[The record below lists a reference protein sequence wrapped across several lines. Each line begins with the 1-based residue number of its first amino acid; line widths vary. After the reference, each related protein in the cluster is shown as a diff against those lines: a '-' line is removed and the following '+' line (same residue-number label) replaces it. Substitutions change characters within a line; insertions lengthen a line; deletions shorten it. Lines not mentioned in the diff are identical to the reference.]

1 MVVSNWLR
9 NAAVALAAI
18 ATLHRAIVEAKLLR
32 GTLSLKEAQKLSKAE
47 VDVLLQAHTQ
57 DAAGD
62 WSSRKLQNIVD
73 PCEAELNACRA
84 DTVCPLCTYE
94 YVPKGKLPVNGT
106 CEAVL
111 AYYAKAFPTDCDI
124 YVEGVFRDLIVCT
137 AEHECDA
144 DPVTAAPTAA
154 PAAADEAT
162 AGPSVAA

>member
-9 NAAVALAAI
+9 NAALVFAAI
-18 ATLHRAIVEAKLLR
+18 ATLHRPIVNAKLLR
-32 GTLSLKEAQKLSKAE
+32 GTLSLREAQKLSKEEAE
-47 VDVLLQAHTQ
+47 LLQAHLQ
-57 DAAGD
+57 DAASG

-84 DTVCPLCTYE
+84 DTLCPLCTYE
-94 YVPKGKLPVNGT
+94 YVPVGKLPVNGT

-111 AYYAKAFPTDCDI
+111 AYYAKAFPKDCDI
-124 YVEGVFRDLIVCT
+124 TVEGVLKDLIVCT

-154 PAAADEAT
+154 PAATADVAT

>member
-1 MVVSNWLR
+1 LI
-9 NAAVALAAI
+9 AA
-18 ATLHRAIVEAKLLR
+18 RR
-32 GTLSLKEAQKLSKAE
+32 
-47 VDVLLQAHTQ
+47 
-57 DAAGD
+57 
-62 WSSRKLQNIVD
+62 
-73 PCEAELNACRA
+73 
-84 DTVCPLCTYE
+84 
-94 YVPKGKLPVNGT
+94 GKLPVNGT

-124 YVEGVFRDLIVCT
+124 YVEGVLRDLIVCT